1 MKEMYLAA
9 GSFWEAQL
17 SLDAIHG
24 VLATYVGYMGGFTEN
39 PTYRQVLSGQTG
51 HAQTVKVLY
60 DENILSYADL
70 ANTFFEI
77 HNPTTLNKQGP
88 DNGTAFRSIL
98 FYQNEAEKEIAQK
111 TKALFNVYNRY
122 HQPAVTQIKMAD
134 IFYPAEEAHQHFIE
148 KRWHLFC

>member
-24 VLATYVGYMGGFTEN
+24 VVGTSVGYMGGFVAN
-39 PTYRQVLSGQTG
+39 PTYKQVLSGKTG

-60 DENILSYADL
+60 DEGVVSYADL
-70 ANTFFEI
+70 ANCFFEI
-77 HNPTTLNKQGP
+77 HNPTVLNKQGS
-88 DNGTAFRSIL
+88 DTETAFRSIL
-98 FYQNEAEKEIAQK
+98 FYQDNQEKEIAQK
-111 TKALFNVYNRY
+111 AKALFNVYNRY
-122 HQPAVTQIKMAD
+122 HQPAITQIKMAD